1 MNNFLEIFKQRTGIV
16 AAYHDCLFG
25 DNRHLL
31 SAFRHE
37 LFAVIETLAAEV
49 EVYRLSDETL
59 FRIGQDL
66 LIKLTQISSM
76 IPIDISLDSSR
87 DTRPIKEHGITQ
99 KLDREL
105 SRTRTLVMQNDRK
118 FGQVKAY

>member
-1 MNNFLEIFKQRTGIV
+1 MNKFLDIFKQRYGIV
-16 AAYHDCLFG
+16 LAYHDCLYG
-25 DNRHLL
+25 DNRQSL

-37 LFAVIETLAAEV
+37 LFAIIESVAAEV
-49 EVYRLSDETL
+49 EVYRQTDEQL
-59 FRIGQDL
+59 FRTGQDL
-66 LIKLTQISSM
+66 LIKLTQVSTL

-87 DTRPIKEHGITQ
+87 ETRPPKEHGITQ

-118 FGQVKAY
+118 YGQVKAY

>member
-1 MNNFLEIFKQRTGIV
+1 MDKLLEIFKQRYGIV
-16 AAYHDCLFG
+16 LAYNDCLYG
-25 DNRHLL
+25 ENRQSL
-31 SAFRHE
+31 SVFRHE
-37 LFAVIETLAAEV
+37 FFALIESVAAEV
-49 EVYRLSDETL
+49 EVYRQTDEHL
-59 FRIGQDL
+59 FRTGQDL
-66 LIKLTQISSM
+66 LIKLTQISSL

-87 DTRPIKEHGITQ
+87 DTRPAKEHGITQ